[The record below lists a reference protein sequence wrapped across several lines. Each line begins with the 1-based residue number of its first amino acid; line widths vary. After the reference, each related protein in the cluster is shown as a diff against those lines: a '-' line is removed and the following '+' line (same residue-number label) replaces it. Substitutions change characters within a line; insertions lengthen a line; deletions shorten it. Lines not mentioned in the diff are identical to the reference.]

1 MKAKKLLCII
11 IAITICLSLPFSVFA
26 YDFSKAEQ
34 DLDFLNEHSGMLSY
48 YYALRLDALSLK
60 LEEII
65 NSADANKEDIE
76 KTTNEIS
83 ELRKQIEN
91 CIDGKHIYDYIGADC
106 YPPLCTGLAVCRYC
120 TYQETVI
127 SGNGYREQHSD
138 KNKDDICDDCNRTMP
153 YVNCDHICHS
163 ENLLVQRIIMPVL
176 RAIWRYFDVQ
186 EFCECGT
193 YH

>member
-34 DLDFLNEHSGMLSY
+34 DLDFLNEHSDMLSY
-48 YYALRLDALSLK
+48 YYVLRLDALSLK
-60 LEEII
+60 LEKII

-106 YPPLCTGLAVCRYC
+106 YPPLCTSLALCRYC
-120 TYQETVI
+120 SYQETVI
-127 SGNGYREQHSD
+127 SGNG
-138 KNKDDICDDCNRTMP
+138 
-153 YVNCDHICHS
+153 
-163 ENLLVQRIIMPVL
+163 
-176 RAIWRYFDVQ
+176 
-186 EFCECGT
+186 
-193 YH
+193 